1 MAPGLRYHIP
11 TQTMGDPVT
20 PLRRVLRV
28 PFLLIVLAACAT
40 AAEVPVAFVP
50 QPSGTAR
57 LVIYRPFHYYAPTQ
71 YLTLSLNE
79 RVIGTL
85 GPNGAIYRDVPPGS
99 YTITFTPTRPAR
111 NQFKTVTVAP
121 GSLFYIRIE
130 ALTPWGCT
138 GERFGGGCDITGFE
152 ADVMDPPTAE
162 RDLQGLPLLHG

>member
-1 MAPGLRYHIP
+1 MRARAQRSWITRALARLGSSVIEFP
-11 TQTMGDPVT
+11 TIRSIGSPD
-20 PLRRVLRV
+20 
-28 PFLLIVLAACAT
+28 

-111 NQFKTVTVAP
+111 NQFKAP
-121 GSLFYIRIE
+121 R
-130 ALTPWGCT
+130 AK
-138 GERFGGGCDITGFE
+138 
-152 ADVMDPPTAE
+152 A
-162 RDLQGLPLLHG
+162 